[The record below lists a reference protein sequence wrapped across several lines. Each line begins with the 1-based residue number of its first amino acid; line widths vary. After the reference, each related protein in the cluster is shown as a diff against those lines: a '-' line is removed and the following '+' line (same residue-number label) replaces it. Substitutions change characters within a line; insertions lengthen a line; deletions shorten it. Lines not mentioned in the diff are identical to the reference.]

1 MARLCRRAGTRLE
14 RHVSLHGVELLPC
27 GVCVAA
33 AVGVREAH
41 TAVAR
46 CAQPAAKAAPHPR
59 QAALG
64 SLLQLADRA
73 IGAFLRTRAS
83 FTSMCA
89 RPITAPAEALSAA
102 HALWPLSLCPLL
114 SASLQDSTSVRWRGR
129 AGQRSGVNVCDRTR
143 AEGSCGTGR
152 VAWQGGAIGMHG
164 SWTVTH
170 RRGLVPQ
177 LLRHRAVA
185 GHLRRWTRGEV
196 STHHRPCCCT
206 RHQPSRCSGRYRG
219 MRSAARLE

>member
-1 MARLCRRAGTRLE
+1 MCNIAVRELDTTKRVREDRRAEPPRHKAAPPLPCGDCRPWRSCAAAWSVARRRRAGTRLE

-89 RPITAPAEALSAA
+89 RPIPAPAEALSAA

-129 AGQRSGVNVCDRTR
+129 AAQRCECLRSH
-143 AEGSCGTGR
+143 ASR
-152 VAWQGGAIGMHG
+152 VLVRHGQGG
-164 SWTVTH
+164 
-170 RRGLVPQ
+170 
-177 LLRHRAVA
+177 VA
-185 GHLRRWTRGEV
+185 GW
-196 STHHRPCCCT
+196 
-206 RHQPSRCSGRYRG
+206 RY
-219 MRSAARLE
+219 

>member
-1 MARLCRRAGTRLE
+1 MASNSSHVAYASPLPLAFAKHTLRLRGAHSPPLKLPHTLVRLRSAVCCSSQTAPLGHSCAHGRA
-14 RHVSLHGVELLPC
+14 SLPC
-27 GVCVAA
+27 VLDLSPRPQRPCPP
-33 AVGVREAH
+33 H
-41 TAVAR
+41 THSGLF
-46 CAQPAAKAAPHPR
+46 PSAPFYR
-59 QAALG
+59 QA
-64 SLLQLADRA
+64 S
-73 IGAFLRTRAS
+73 RTVPQ
-83 FTSMCA
+83 CA
-89 RPITAPAEALSAA
+89 
-102 HALWPLSLCPLL
+102 
-114 SASLQDSTSVRWRGR
+114 GG